1 MKANS
6 SISTFSFSTAG
17 SFLICFAVVDD
28 DDDEDDGG
36 GACCTT
42 CTFRF
47 NDGTLLFDFDDILF
61 IYLKFKFKNKIIAK
75 VRGIDKIN

>member
-1 MKANS
+1 MKAIS

-17 SFLICFAVVDD
+17 SFLICFAVV
-28 DDDEDDGG
+28 DEDDGG

-75 VRGIDKIN
+75 VRGIDKIS